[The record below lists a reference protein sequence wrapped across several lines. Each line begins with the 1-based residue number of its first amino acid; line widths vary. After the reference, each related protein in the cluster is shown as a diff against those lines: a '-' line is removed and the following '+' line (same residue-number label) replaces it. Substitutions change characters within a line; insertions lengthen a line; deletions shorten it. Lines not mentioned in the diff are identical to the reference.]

1 MTTMIV
7 STAPDLLVELDRL
20 GVRAA
25 LKGGRIS
32 LQPASL
38 IPPGLLVV
46 IRERKTDLAALL
58 AEPRHR
64 WRTQAQALLA
74 PVTAPAL
81 REDLLYL
88 FDEREAIA
96 SVDGRLSDDLAGE
109 LAYRELVPKVIAL
122 LEKNLPSQG
131 PQGNGHQHAG
141 GNDGSV
147 HQKIA

>member
-7 STAPDLLVELDRL
+7 STVPDLLVELDRL
-20 GVRAA
+20 GVRAT

-38 IPPGLLVV
+38 IPPDLLVV
-46 IRERKTDLAALL
+46 IRERKTDLTALL
-58 AEPRHR
+58 AEPRRR
-64 WRTQAQALLA
+64 WRAQAQELLA
-74 PVTAPAL
+74 PVTAPAI

-96 SVDGRLSDDLAGE
+96 SVDGRLNDDLTGE
-109 LAYRELVPKVIAL
+109 LAYRELVPRVVAF
-122 LEKNLPSQG
+122 LEKNHPSQG
-131 PQGNGHQHAG
+131 SQANGHQQAC

>member
-25 LKGGRIS
+25 LKDGRIS
-32 LQPASL
+32 LRPAGL
-38 IPPGLLVV
+38 IPSGLLVA
-46 IRERKTDLAALL
+46 IRERKTELATLL
-58 AEPRHR
+58 SEPRRR
-64 WRTQAQALLA
+64 WRAQARALLA
-74 PVTAPAL
+74 PVTAPAV

-109 LAYRELVPKVIAL
+109 LAYRELVPRVVAFL
-122 LEKNLPSQG
+122 LSQG
-131 PQGNGHQHAG
+131 SQAKGHQQACE
-141 GNDGSV
+141 NDGSV

>member
-7 STAPDLLVELDRL
+7 PTASDLLVELDRL
-20 GVRAA
+20 GVRSA

-38 IPPGLLVV
+38 IPPDLLVV
-46 IRERKTDLAALL
+46 ARERKTDVAALL
-58 AEPRHR
+58 AEPRRR
-64 WRTQAQALLA
+64 WHAQAQALLA
-74 PVTAPAL
+74 SVTAPAI

-96 SVDGRLSDDLAGE
+96 SVDGHLNDDLAGE
-109 LAYRELVPKVIAL
+109 LAYRELMPKVVAFL
-122 LEKNLPSQG
+122 LSQG
-131 PQGNGHQHAG
+131 AQDNGHQYAG

-147 HQKIA
+147 HQKIS